1 MYQKESKV
9 DEYILN
15 SADFAKPILQNLRKL
30 VVTGCPDVQ
39 ESIKWS
45 FPTFTCKGSI
55 LCSMAAFK
63 QHCAFGFWLGSVMK
77 DPHNILISEKK
88 TAMGN
93 FGQIKSVADLPN
105 HKIILDYIKQALQL
119 IYKGVKLPKKEK
131 GKEALEPH
139 PSFVGA
145 LAGQKIAEGN
155 FNKFS
160 PSHKR
165 EYIEWINDAKT
176 EPTRNK
182 RIADAIQWLQEGKSR
197 NWKYEK

>member
-1 MYQKESKV
+1 MQSLSY
-9 DEYILN
+9 
-15 SADFAKPILQNLRKL
+15 
-30 VVTGCPDVQ
+30 
-39 ESIKWS
+39 
-45 FPTFTCKGSI
+45 SI
-55 LCSMAAFK
+55 LESWLLRVAPMYRNQLNGVFPPLLTKVLYYVVWLHLNNIAPL
-63 QHCAFGFWLGSVMK
+63 AFGFWLGSVMK

-182 RIADAIQWLQEGKSR
+182 RIADAIQWLQEGKLR